1 MTEEQ
6 IKRLYLDA
14 LSLGLD
20 IPDGMTIDDFVAA
33 YNGTGAEWMPE
44 GIRDFLDNI
53 SEPLLPAVGIHDTE
67 YELGDGTR
75 GHFYRANERLRR
87 NGRICADA
95 NAPWWH
101 LRRYRLRKQAKIFA
115 SLCDQFGW
123 SAYLAAI
130 RERQEREEIALELD
144 EQNQIKK

>member
-1 MTEEQ
+1 MDE

-14 LSLGLD
+14 VSLGLD
-20 IPDGMTIDDFVAA
+20 IPAAVSLDTFVAA

-44 GIRDFLDNI
+44 VIRDFLDNI
-53 SEPLLPAVGIHDTE
+53 SAPLLPAVGIHDAE

-75 GHFYRANERLRR
+75 GYFYRANERLRI

-95 NAPWWH
+95 DAPWWH

-144 EQNQIKK
+144 EQNQTKK